1 MGTYILSIQL
11 SWDECLRNT
20 PNLVKY
26 IHLYVFGPGR
36 HPIGKI
42 VITDNNNGSNRH
54 WTNLTKNLIN
64 RTIRKLR
71 ISENVD
77 LKSHNLKEIKNI
89 MRWRSGPNSTVFYRN
104 RKGAKGVKRIK

>member
-54 WTNLTKNLIN
+54 
-64 RTIRKLR
+64 
-71 ISENVD
+71 
-77 LKSHNLKEIKNI
+77 
-89 MRWRSGPNSTVFYRN
+89 
-104 RKGAKGVKRIK
+104 